1 MSSPRYLNLALERS
15 PVGMGI
21 RKISQ
26 WISYDDFTD
35 STTTGSLTMTP
46 KLPEGAFVLGTK
58 VTVKT
63 GFTGGTNTTA
73 VMTVG
78 KTSGEDEF
86 SDGTSINVYTADVV
100 GDSAEDPLEFLAAE
114 TTVYLQITVSADY
127 TTISAG
133 KALVEIFYLS
143 TVPEITESYP
153 NTVWESITD

>member
-1 MSSPRYLNLALERS
+1 MANARYMNLNLERS

-21 RKISQ
+21 RKIAQ
-26 WISYDDFTD
+26 WVTYDDFTD

-46 KLPEGAFVLGTK
+46 TLPEGAFVLGTK

-78 KTSGEDEF
+78 KSSGGDEF

-114 TTVYLQITVSADY
+114 TTVYLRITVNADY